1 MAPPQPDAAAG
12 AVATPASPL
21 DGSQTELLEGASA
34 RCWLPWFS
42 LPFSV
47 VGGGTGHIPH
57 PGYVGCRSQHL
68 ARHRTQTLPL
78 TAHVR
83 SFPRQVGR
91 SLLSQ
96 SRAAHL
102 AFRIDVG
109 VVDGAPHETGR
120 PMTSRIPHNSDGES
134 GARADDHGLNS
145 VP

>member
-1 MAPPQPDAAAG
+1 M
-12 AVATPASPL
+12 
-21 DGSQTELLEGASA
+21 
-34 RCWLPWFS
+34 
-42 LPFSV
+42 
-47 VGGGTGHIPH
+47 
-57 PGYVGCRSQHL
+57 GCRSQHL
-68 ARHRTQTLPL
+68 AHRSKGTLPL

-83 SFPRQVGR
+83 SFPCQVGR

-134 GARADDHGLNS
+134 GARADDPGLNS